1 MYRPFFEKAETRL
14 ELNMVIDNMN
24 AISNMSFAD
33 SRGLAIQAEARK
45 IRDKASN
52 SLGLVK

>member
-1 MYRPFFEKAETRL
+1 
-14 ELNMVIDNMN
+14 MVIANMN
-24 AISNMSFAD
+24 AISNMSFAEP
-33 SRGLAIQAEARK
+33 RGLAIQAEARK